1 MSIRNYSLSA
11 LALGLVVTSAT
22 SQAFTVATFADP
34 SISGMP
40 PLFTFD
46 SNALTL
52 DGGYSA
58 LGLNLQTPGWA
69 APDYADAKFSMS
81 TVALTHAFGNVY
93 NTNGGSIT
101 FTDSSNV
108 MVMTI
113 TFGTGRFVHN
123 TLFGGSDFSGHIVD
137 ISGPGIPNDW
147 YDETFNFSF
156 ANPNESGGVYTY
168 TAAFTSSAVP
178 EPATM
183 VGLATGLGL
192 LAARR
197 RRNRR

>member
-1 MSIRNYSLSA
+1 MSYRNKSLA
-11 LALGLVVTSAT
+11 GLALGLVAISAT

-34 SISGMP
+34 SVTGMP

-58 LGLNLQTPGWA
+58 LGLNLQTPGWG

-81 TVALTHAFGNVY
+81 TVALTHLFGNVY
-93 NTNGGSIT
+93 DTNGGVIT

-113 TFGTGRFVHN
+113 TFGSGRFVNN
-123 TLFGGSDFSGHIVD
+123 TLFGGSDFSGNIVS
-137 ISGPGIPNDW
+137 ITGPGIPGNW

-156 ANPNESGGVYTY
+156 ANPNVNAGVYTY

-183 VGLATGLGL
+183 LGLASAAGL
-192 LAARR
+192 LIARK
-197 RRNRR
+197 RRNR